1 MGVGQPC
8 SSATMLQSRDIVRA
22 FKLGGLGIGKEAL
35 SVLSGHLATCSDAE
49 AEITRVMQ
57 CVKASGE
64 RMFFRSVPPSCTPW
78 GNCSNE
84 FSGLREIKSA
94 APHRTAP
101 NRGGNSQFEQAFPAS
116 RRKNKDRASQAV

>member
-1 MGVGQPC
+1 M
-8 SSATMLQSRDIVRA
+8 
-22 FKLGGLGIGKEAL
+22 
-35 SVLSGHLATCSDAE
+35 LSGHLATCSDAE
-49 AEITRVMQ
+49 AEITRVIQ

-101 NRGGNSQFEQAFPAS
+101 NRGGTLSLSKPFPPPDAKTKTVLHKQCDLADLPPRWAFC
-116 RRKNKDRASQAV
+116 